1 VPERSNVVLKIYD
14 ILGSEVSTLVNED
27 KDAGIYTVNFNA
39 SQLAS
44 GIYFYQ
50 LQAGSFIQTKKM
62 ILIK

>member
-1 VPERSNVVLKIYD
+1 
-14 ILGSEVSTLVNED
+14 VNED
-27 KDAGIYTVNFNA
+27 KDAGVYSVNFNA

-50 LQAGSFIQTKKM
+50 LQAGSFIETRKM